1 MDGVTKDSVSVHLV
15 ILVIIVTINAN
26 RDYGEIIV
34 AKSVTVDK
42 MLHVIM

>member
-1 MDGVTKDSVSVHLV
+1 MDGVTKDSVSVRLV
-15 ILVIIVTINAN
+15 ILVIIVTINVS

-42 MLHVIM
+42 MLHAIM